1 MSAKMP
7 WFRMYTDFL
16 NDPKMIALAFEDQR
30 HFIGIL
36 ALKSD
41 GAIDDSA
48 DENLLN
54 RIVAQR
60 LWIDHGVI
68 RDVKKRLYE
77 AGLIDASWQPI
88 AWDKRQFVSDRD
100 STAAERKR
108 RERAAKSANVTDM
121 SRVTRCDS
129 PGHVTRLEADTE
141 TETETD
147 TEKEGEKKPSAY
159 APPLPADLLKDFL
172 AVRKAKKAGPLT
184 KTAMAGIAR
193 EAEKASV
200 SLIDAVTACCEFGWQ
215 GFNAQWYAERTASK
229 PAAAMTAA
237 NSETAYQR
245 SMRLRVAEVSPL
257 LARPAPGQPPA
268 INATDY
274 FQTIPAIEVTK

>member
-1 MSAKMP
+1 MSTKMP

-77 AGLIDASWQPI
+77 AGLIDFNWQPV

-108 RERAAKSANVTDM
+108 RERAAKAPHANVTDM
-121 SRVTRCDS
+121 SRVTGCDIEKN
-129 PGHVTRLEADTE
+129 VTRLDTEADTDKE
-141 TETETD
+141 TEKQPTVV
-147 TEKEGEKKPSAY
+147 KRASKKC
-159 APPLPADLLKDFL
+159 PADFEITSDMRTWASLECPTVD
-172 AVRKAKKAGPLT
+172 ADKATAKFRDHT
-184 KTAMAGIAR
+184 FKTAMTDWAGAWR
-193 EAEKASV
+193 NWLRRDAES
-200 SLIDAVTACCEFGWQ
+200 SFG
-215 GFNAQWYAERTASK
+215 RR
-229 PAAAMTAA
+229 PAAAMTAS
-237 NSETAYQR
+237 NHETPYQR

-257 LARPAPGQPPA
+257 LARPAPGAPPA
-268 INATDY
+268 QNATDY